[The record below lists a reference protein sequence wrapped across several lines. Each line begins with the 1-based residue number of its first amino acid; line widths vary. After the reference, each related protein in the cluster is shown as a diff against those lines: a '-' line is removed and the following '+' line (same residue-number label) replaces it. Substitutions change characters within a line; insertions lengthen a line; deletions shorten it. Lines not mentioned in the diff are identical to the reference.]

1 MEALRNVILHG
12 GMDIGIKCW
21 QVGTEVSILAGSQS
35 LKDSGLGLPHLSQS
49 GYLPLENGT
58 VHGTCLFRSL
68 VRKLIRLA
76 QVANVIDT
84 NCDQ

>member
-12 GMDIGIKCW
+12 GMDIGTKCW

-35 LKDSGLGLPHLSQS
+35 LKDSGLGLLH
-49 GYLPLENGT
+49 GT
-58 VHGTCLFRSL
+58 VHGTCLFRSI
-68 VRKLIRLA
+68 VHKLIRLA
-76 QVANVIDT
+76 QVANGIDT